1 MVALWTDIV
10 NPAELTAF
18 SRVALENIDDSLLT
32 RILPNVLQDEVKFS
46 WKIGEAVGGEAE
58 YGEFDT
64 EAPIGDTG
72 GGEEK
77 TVRLLP
83 VSRKLKLSEYE
94 QVTDPTRVAQL
105 AEDRADALVK
115 QIINRLN
122 RARAQALVTGR
133 LTLNENGIKQVADFG
148 RKAAHTAAAPTALWS
163 ASTGVDPIAD
173 MRRWADLV
181 ADEVGAEVDTIAG
194 STRVATAIGAKLVAA
209 GYVTGG
215 GGVVARGIINEVL
228 ASHGLP
234 SFTVYDGRAG
244 GTRFIAD
251 DQLIVAV
258 GGGFAGGTVF
268 APTVEAS
275 DPRFNLGSGEQSG
288 IVAGLY
294 KGEDPP
300 IGWVL
305 AKAIAL
311 PILANPNATLSAKVL

>member
-18 SRVALENIDDSLLT
+18 SRVALEALDDSLLT
-32 RILPNVLQDEVKFS
+32 RLLPNVLQDEVKFS
-46 WKIGEAVGGEAE
+46 WKVGEAGGGEAE

-72 GGEEK
+72 GAEEK
-77 TVRLLP
+77 TIRLLP

-94 QVTDPTRVAQL
+94 QVTEPARVSQL
-105 AEDRADALVK
+105 AEDRADALVR

-122 RARAQALVTGR
+122 RARAMALVTGL
-133 LTLNENGIKQVADFG
+133 LTLNENGVKQVANFG
-148 RKAAHTAAAPTALWS
+148 RIAAHTNAPPTALFS
-163 ASTGVDPIAD
+163 ATDADPIAD
-173 MRRWADLV
+173 IRRFADMV
-181 ADEVGAEVDTIAG
+181 SDAVGAEVDTIAG
-194 STRVATAIGAKLVAA
+194 STRIATAIGGKLAAA

-215 GGVVARGIINEVL
+215 GSVVSRGVIDQIL
-228 ASHGLP
+228 ADHGLP
-234 SFTVYDGRAG
+234 SLTVYDGRAG

-251 DQLIVAV
+251 NQLIVAV

-268 APTVEAS
+268 APTVES
-275 DPRFNLGSGEQSG
+275 GDPRFNLGSGERSG

-294 KGEDPP
+294 KGDDPP

-311 PILANPNATLSAKVL
+311 PILANPDATLSSTVL

>member
-18 SRVALENIDDSLLT
+18 SRVALEAMDDSLLT
-32 RILPNVLQDEVKFS
+32 AILPNVLQDEVKFS
-46 WKIGEAVGGEAE
+46 WKVGEAVGGEAE
-58 YGEFDT
+58 YGEFDA

-94 QVTDPTRVAQL
+94 QVTEPARVSQL

-122 RARAQALVTGR
+122 RARAMALVTGK

-148 RKAAHTAAAPTALWS
+148 RKAAHTNAAPTALFS
-163 ASTGVDPIAD
+163 ATGADPIAD
-173 MRRWADLV
+173 IRRFADMV

-194 STRVATAIGAKLVAA
+194 STRIATAIGGKLAAA

-215 GGVVARGIINEVL
+215 GNVVSRGVVNEIL
-228 ASHGLP
+228 ADHGLP
-234 SFTVYDGRAG
+234 QFTVYDGRTG

-268 APTVEAS
+268 APTVES
-275 DPRFNLGSGEQSG
+275 GDPRFNLGSGERSG

-311 PILANPNATLSAKVL
+311 PILANPNATLAAKVL